1 MPKKSAKGSGSI
13 RKISRTYNGKVY
25 TYWEARITTGTD
37 PGTGK
42 QIQKSITGSTQTEV
56 RKKITAALRSI
67 DQGTFIDQ
75 DNIKL
80 AAWLD
85 AWLDVYCK
93 NTVRSSTLQIYA
105 AAVKNHIK
113 PRLGDLQLQ
122 KITGTHIQRFYNQLL
137 DSGLSP
143 KTIKNTASILHKAL
157 EVALKQGYIYFNPCN
172 NAELPKQIKKEIKP
186 FTTEE
191 IPRFLDA
198 IQDSEYKNA
207 YMLCLFAGLREG
219 EALGLSWD
227 KIDFDKKMIT
237 IDQQLQRNKSTGEYF
252 ISHTTKSGKSRVIN
266 VPDQALQCLN
276 DERTRQLKARLK
288 AGALWN
294 NPDDLVFTD
303 VAGGYI
309 SFQSFY
315 KRFKK
320 AAAAIGRPDAR
331 PHDLRHTAATVAI
344 ANGADIKSVQALLG
358 HATAAFTLDVYAH
371 ATEEMKQDTAAK
383 MENYYSQFKI

>member
-25 TYWEARITTGTD
+25 TYWEARITIGTD

-42 QIQKSITGSTQTEV
+42 QIQKSITGSTQSEV
-56 RKKITAALRSI
+56 RKKIIAALRSI

-80 AAWLD
+80 SAWLD
-85 AWLDVYCK
+85 TWLDIYCK
-93 NTVRSSTLQIYA
+93 NTVRASTLEIYA

-113 PRLGDLQLQ
+113 PRLGDLHLQ
-122 KITGTHIQRFYNQLL
+122 KITGTHIQRFYNQMLE
-137 DSGLSP
+137 SGLSP
-143 KTIKNTASILHKAL
+143 KTIKNVASILHKAL
-157 EVALKQGYIYFNPCN
+157 DVALKQGYIFFNPCN

-186 FTTEE
+186 FTTED
-191 IPRFLDA
+191 ISRFLEVIRDC
-198 IQDSEYKNA
+198 EYKNA
-207 YMLCLFAGLREG
+207 YKLCLFAGLREG

-227 KIDFDKKMIT
+227 KIDFDKRTIT
-237 IDQQLQRNKSTGEYF
+237 IDQQLQRVRNTGEYH
-252 ISHTTKSGKSRVIN
+252 IAHTTKSGKIRMIT

-276 DERTRQLKARLK
+276 DERIRQLKSRLK
-288 AGALWN
+288 AGSAWN
-294 NPDDLVFTD
+294 NPEDLVFTN
-303 VAGGYI
+303 AYGGFI

-320 AAAAIGRPDAR
+320 AAAEIGRPDAR

-344 ANGADIKSVQALLG
+344 ANGADIKSVQSLLG

-371 ATEEMKQDTAAK
+371 ATEEMKQDTAAR
-383 MENYYSQFKI
+383 MQQFYNQFKI